1 MIVLKFHIVRTGEE
15 LEDILFLYN
24 LTKDELIEENR
35 HIRVWNKLVPGTKL
49 KIPPITEA
57 VEQDVN
63 EMEPFVEDYYPKL
76 SDNQDEIVV
85 QGTEENVDA
94 QLTSDEKNIDD
105 AVELIKTIK
114 IKESETNKETAP
126 VKEATDASKVKTAT
140 KPQSK
145 VQNPY
150 YLAYYNYPRQIP
162 YAYIFYPIYYQKR
175 P

>member
-1 MIVLKFHIVRTGEE
+1 VIVLKFHIVRTGED

-57 VEQDVN
+57 MEHDIN

-76 SDNQDEIVV
+76 SDNQDDIIH
-85 QGTEENVDA
+85 QGKDDESQINSE
-94 QLTSDEKNIDD
+94 EKNIDD
-105 AVELIKTIK
+105 AVELIKTIDVK
-114 IKESETNKETAP
+114 DTEKKTAPISETT
-126 VKEATDASKVKTAT
+126 VSKIKTAT
-140 KPQSK
+140 KPQSQ
-145 VQNPY
+145 VNNPY

-162 YAYIFYPIYYQKR
+162 HLYIFYPIYYQKR